1 MIEILLRVRGLKRRL
16 IFNPTTAYSCRE
28 DGQAQVSLYHCD
40 SSLQL
45 FIRTHNETLT
55 VAAMRVSNEDYLVRT
70 NPRLETE
77 AATVA
82 LAMRC
87 RIKQFDEAEIACCS
101 VRSRRNDLTV

>member
-1 MIEILLRVRGLKRRL
+1 MNLLASTCITPRHPFKSENQIKKETQIRRTNLYGCIFESTLEIAPFRRCD
-16 IFNPTTAYSCRE
+16 AR
-28 DGQAQVSLYHCD
+28 QQRRSL
-40 SSLQL
+40 
-45 FIRTHNETLT
+45 
-55 VAAMRVSNEDYLVRT
+55 ART